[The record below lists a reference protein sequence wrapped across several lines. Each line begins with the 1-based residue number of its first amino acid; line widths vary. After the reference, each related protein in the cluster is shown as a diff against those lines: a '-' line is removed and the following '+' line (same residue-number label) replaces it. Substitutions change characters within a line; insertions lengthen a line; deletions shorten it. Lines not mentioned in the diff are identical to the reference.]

1 MRYFLLLLTI
11 TLAGTF
17 FAQNDSLSTFVV
29 TKILREDLTPK
40 LYESPWKL
48 KAIYGLNGSQTSF
61 KNWNAGGQNNVS
73 ALGFV
78 SASAK
83 YNRGD
88 LKWDNDLNLAIGG
101 LQYTSKELTNR
112 QRRFQ
117 KTDDRLEASSN
128 LGYKIGEP
136 FYLSFNN
143 GFRTQ
148 FLDGYNYPNDSV
160 RVSRFMAP
168 GYLNMGV
175 GLDYTANDNFTLY
188 FSPFTAKMTWV
199 QDQRLADKGA
209 FGVTKAVYDDIGV
222 LLEPGKMFRGEF
234 GSYIKMK
241 FNKNL
246 AKNIDLK
253 TKLELFSNYT
263 NNPQNID
270 VNAEVLWSFKVNSWF
285 QASLQWLLVYDDDID
300 ITDADGNIGPRT
312 QFKSVLGIG
321 ISYTM
326 KNFEEK
332 KK

>member
-1 MRYFLLLLTI
+1 MKFLLLLLTI
-11 TLAGTF
+11 TF
-17 FAQNDSLSTFVV
+17 SSWIFAQNDSLATFVV
-29 TKILREDLTPK
+29 KKILREDIDAKPLPG
-40 LYESPWKL
+40 PWKL

-78 SASAK
+78 SAQAK
-83 YNRGD
+83 YSKGD

-101 LQYTSKELTNR
+101 LQYTSKELTAR

-128 LGYKIGEP
+128 LGYRIGQKW
-136 FYLSFNN
+136 YLSFNN

-148 FLDGYNYPNDSV
+148 FLDGFNYPNDSV
-160 RVSRFMAP
+160 KVSTFMAP
-168 GYLNMGV
+168 GYLNMGL

-188 FSPFTAKMTWV
+188 FSPLTAKMTWV
-199 QDQRLADKGA
+199 QSQRLADKGA
-209 FGVTKAVYDDIGV
+209 FGVQKAVYDDMGV
-222 LLEPGKMFRGEF
+222 LLSPGKMFRGEF

-241 FNKNL
+241 YNKNL

-285 QASLQWLLVYDDDID
+285 QASLQWLLIYDDDID

>member
-1 MRYFLLLLTI
+1 MKYLLLLPTI
-11 TLAGTF
+11 TISSILFSQT
-17 FAQNDSLSTFVV
+17 DSVANFVV
-29 TKILREDLTPK
+29 TRILREDINAKPK
-40 LYESPWKL
+40 PGPWKL

-78 SASAK
+78 SAQAK
-83 YNRGD
+83 YNKGE

-101 LQYTSKELTNR
+101 LQYTSQELTER

-128 LGYKIGEP
+128 FGYRISKP
-136 FYLSFNN
+136 YYLSFNN

-148 FLDGYNYPNDSV
+148 FLDGFNYPNDSV
-160 RVSRFMAP
+160 KVSGFMAP
-168 GYLNMGV
+168 GYLNMGF
-175 GLDYTANDNFTLY
+175 GLDYTRNDNFTLY
-188 FSPFTAKMTWV
+188 FSPLTAKMTWV

-209 FGVTKAVYDDIGV
+209 FGVQKATYDNLGV
-222 LLEPGKMFRGEF
+222 LLTPGKMFRGEF
-234 GSYIKMK
+234 GSYFKMK
-241 FNKNL
+241 YNKNL

-253 TKLELFSNYT
+253 TKLELFSNYR

-285 QASLQWLLVYDDDID
+285 QASLQWLLVYDDDIE
-300 ITDADGNIGPRT
+300 ITDSDGNVGPRT